1 MSYYDL
7 LKVAKNA
14 SPEEIKKQYKKLALE
29 HHPDRGGD
37 SDIFKQISE
46 AYQTLSEP
54 QKRKEYD
61 NPSPFFHQ
69 MPQERRHG
77 AGFVDPDEL
86 FKHFFSNGFGNIN
99 GNMRNNGLH
108 TTTIN
113 FGNGIPHSGQ
123 VFQRCVS
130 TTVTVRGDTKIET
143 VTETKDGVRTETV
156 IQTNM
161 KTGKSQKQVKEID
174 LLSR

>member
-61 NPSPFFHQ
+61 NLKNFFINQH
-69 MPQERRHG
+69 
-77 AGFVDPDEL
+77 EL
-86 FKHFFSNGFGNIN
+86 TFF
-99 GNMRNNGLH
+99 
-108 TTTIN
+108 
-113 FGNGIPHSGQ
+113 
-123 VFQRCVS
+123 
-130 TTVTVRGDTKIET
+130 
-143 VTETKDGVRTETV
+143 
-156 IQTNM
+156 
-161 KTGKSQKQVKEID
+161 
-174 LLSR
+174 